1 MEGAAL
7 ESLLERLNAGDGT
20 AVEQVVAA
28 YEPFLRL
35 LVRRHCADQLR
46 AKFDSVDVVQSV
58 WAHMLRALR
67 AGTWRI
73 ADDASLRALL
83 ATVARRRLIS
93 RARHHHPAVSREQ
106 PGGGEVL
113 DVLPAADQ
121 PRPSEVVQ
129 ADDLREKM
137 LTLCP
142 PAHRE
147 LLHLKRQGVP
157 LEEISAQTG
166 LHEGSVRRVLRRLAR
181 QLALVESPCAA
192 APEPGAGGPVP

>member
-1 MEGAAL
+1 MADAAQ
-7 ESLLERLNAGDGT
+7 ESLLERLNRGDGT
-20 AVEQVVAA
+20 AVEQVVAV
-28 YEPFLRL
+28 YEPYLRM
-35 LVRRHCADQLR
+35 LVRRFCADQLR
-46 AKFDSVDVVQSV
+46 GKFDSVDVVQSV

-67 AGTWRI
+67 AGTWRV

-83 ATVARRRLIS
+83 TTVARRRVVS
-93 RARHHHPAVSREQ
+93 RARHHHRAVTREE
-106 PGGGEVL
+106 PGGAEGLE
-113 DVLPAADQ
+113 VLPASYQ

-129 ADDLREKM
+129 ADELWEKM

-157 LEEISAQTG
+157 LEEISARTG

-181 QLALVESPCAA
+181 KLALVQSPFAA
-192 APEPGAGGPVP
+192 AHEPGAGGPVP